1 MKSKRT
7 MKESKPETI
16 LQIIGPGC
24 GAVSLNAKG
33 WPGVHV
39 FSSGDIP
46 SLEGKL
52 SSGLGMRIFF
62 FLLILY
68 WAGTFMKWKI
78 PLDLC
83 ENLK

>member
-16 LQIIGPGC
+16 VQIIRPER

-39 FSSGDIP
+39 FRSGDIP

-62 FLLILY
+62 SPDTLLGRDIHE
-68 WAGTFMKWKI
+68 MEN
-78 PLDLC
+78 PLRLM
-83 ENLK
+83 